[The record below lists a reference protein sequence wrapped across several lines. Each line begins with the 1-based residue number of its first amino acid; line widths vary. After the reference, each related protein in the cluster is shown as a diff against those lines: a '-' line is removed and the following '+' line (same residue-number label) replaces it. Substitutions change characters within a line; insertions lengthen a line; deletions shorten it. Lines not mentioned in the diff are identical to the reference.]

1 MSDNME
7 TKGNDSEPSGKPQHS
22 VVARD
27 DRRADQLE
35 SSPMM
40 SARGLRNAFARLTV
54 WRVLIIISAAIA
66 LAAFVVEWQRGLV
79 LEFFRQGQPFDRFA
93 LVLLAIVILP
103 RQFERFGLPGM
114 LGLILA
120 GLLIGPNGLA
130 LTPTLG
136 PVAYFFSEMGRVFL
150 MFVAGLEIS
159 LSDFRRYAKPSTLF
173 GVATFAGP
181 MIGGFVL
188 GQAFGYSTNASVLIG
203 SLLASHTLLGY
214 PILEKLGLVRRPF
227 ALTTIGAT
235 IFTDIASLLVL
246 AVCLSVHVSG
256 ILSWYTLAELIGA
269 LAVYCVFV
277 MGAIPWFGEFY
288 LRVRRDDEIAQFQ
301 FILAVIVICAVGAKL
316 IGLEDI
322 VGAFLCGIAVNQ
334 VLRQGPAREKVEFLG
349 KSLFIPGFLLVI
361 GAQINLVAF
370 MRSLLE
376 GLPFVLGIIGAL
388 CVGKFAAASVTGWFY
403 QYSRPERLSMWAL
416 SLPQL
421 AATLAATVT
430 AHESMNAAGERLIGE
445 EVVNAVIVLMVLTAT
460 VGPILTERFGQSL
473 KQASADTSDS
483 APATPA

>member
-1 MSDNME
+1 MKRRRHRDPGES
-7 TKGNDSEPSGKPQHS
+7 PSKTSADRLANVLTGLTPWRVVVIIS
-22 VVARD
+22 VV
-27 DRRADQLE
+27 
-35 SSPMM
+35 
-40 SARGLRNAFARLTV
+40 
-54 WRVLIIISAAIA
+54 IA
-66 LAAFVVEWQRGLV
+66 LAAFIVEWQRGLV
-79 LEFFRQGQPFDRFA
+79 LEFFRQGRPFDRFA
-93 LVLLAIVILP
+93 LLLLAIVILP

-120 GLLIGPNGLA
+120 GLLLGPNGLA
-130 LTPTLG
+130 LSPKIG
-136 PVAYFFSEMGRVFL
+136 EVAHFFSEMGRVFL
-150 MFVAGLEIS
+150 MFLAGLEIS
-159 LSDFRRYAKPSTLF
+159 LTDFRRYAKPSTLF
-173 GVATFAGP
+173 GIATFAGP

-256 ILSWYTLAELIGA
+256 ILSWYTLAELIGM

-277 MGAIPWFGEFY
+277 MGAIPWFGAIY
-288 LRVRRDDEIAQFQ
+288 LRVRREDETAQFQ

-334 VLRQGPAREKVEFLG
+334 VLRHGPAREKVEFLG
-349 KSLFIPGFLLVI
+349 KSLFIPAFLVI
-361 GAQINLVAF
+361 IGATMDLAAF
-370 MRSLLE
+370 MRSLVE
-376 GLPFVLGIIGAL
+376 RLPFVLGMIGVL
-388 CVGKFAAASVTGWFY
+388 CVGKFAAASVTAWFY
-403 QYSRPERLSMWAL
+403 RYSRAEGLSMWAL

-430 AHESMNAAGERLIGE
+430 AYNSINSAGERLIGE
-445 EVVNAVIVLMVLTAT
+445 EVVNVIIVLMVLTAT
-460 VGPILTERFGQSL
+460 VGPILTERFGRHVKQS
-473 KQASADTSDS
+473 S
-483 APATPA
+483 APEPVKG

>member
-1 MSDNME
+1 MEAGRTDN
-7 TKGNDSEPSGKPQHS
+7 GPAGKPQPNL
-22 VVARD
+22 VAAD
-27 DRRADQLE
+27 NPPQHQSQSPSKTPTRRLANVL
-35 SSPMM
+35 S
-40 SARGLRNAFARLTV
+40 GLTP
-54 WRVLIIISAAIA
+54 WQILIIISVVIA
-66 LAAFVVEWQRGLV
+66 LAAFIVEWQRGLV
-79 LEFFRQGQPFDRFA
+79 LEYFRQGRPFDRFA
-93 LVLLAIVILP
+93 LVLMAMVFLP

-120 GLLIGPNGLA
+120 GLLLGPNGIA
-130 LTPTLG
+130 LTREIG
-136 PVAYFFSEMGRVFL
+136 PVGYFFSEMGRVFL
-150 MFVAGLEIS
+150 MFMAGLEIS
-159 LSDFRRYAKPSTLF
+159 LDDFRRYAKPSTLF

-188 GQAFGYSTNASVLIG
+188 GQAFGFSTNASVLIG

-277 MGAIPWFGEFY
+277 MGAIPWFGKIY
-288 LRVRRDDEIAQFQ
+288 LRLRREDEVAQFQ
-301 FILAVIVICAVGAKL
+301 FILTVIVICAVGAKL

-334 VLRQGPAREKVEFLG
+334 VLQHGPAREKVEFLG
-349 KSLFIPGFLLVI
+349 KSLFIPGFLLVV
-361 GAQINLVAF
+361 GAQLNLPAF
-370 MRSLLE
+370 VRSLVE
-376 GLPFVLGIIGAL
+376 GLPFVLGMIGVL
-388 CVGKFAAASVTGWFY
+388 CVGKFTAASVTAWTY
-403 QYSRPERLSMWAL
+403 RYSRSERLSMWAL

-430 AHESMNAAGERLIGE
+430 AHQSMNQAGERLIGE
-445 EVVNAVIVLMVLTAT
+445 GVVNAVIVLMVLTAT
-460 VGPILTERFGQSL
+460 LGPILTERFGRNLQESPVPE
-473 KQASADTSDS
+473 
-483 APATPA
+483 PAKS

>member
-1 MSDNME
+1 ME
-7 TKGNDSEPSGKPQHS
+7 AGQTEGGATQKPQPII
-22 VVARD
+22 
-27 DRRADQLE
+27 RAGSDP
-35 SSPMM
+35 SPNQ
-40 SARGLRNAFARLTV
+40 SQSPAATIPAGAPPKTFKGLTF
-54 WRVLIIISAAIA
+54 WRVLIIISIVIS
-66 LAAFVVEWQRGLV
+66 LTAFIVEWQRGLV
-79 LEFFRQGQPFDRFA
+79 MEFFRQGRPFDRFA
-93 LVLLAIVILP
+93 LVLLAVVFLP

-120 GLLIGPNGLA
+120 GLLLGPNGIA
-130 LTPTLG
+130 LTREVG
-136 PVAYFFSEMGRVFL
+136 PVGHFFSEMGRVFL
-150 MFVAGLEIS
+150 MFLAGLEIS

-173 GVATFAGP
+173 GVATFGGP

-214 PILEKLGLVRRPF
+214 PILVGLGLVRMPF

-256 ILSWYTLAELIGA
+256 ILSWYTLAELVGA

-277 MGAIPWFGEFY
+277 MGAIPWFGEIY
-288 LRVRRDDEIAQFQ
+288 LRVRREDEIAQFH

-322 VGAFLCGIAVNQ
+322 IGAFLCGIAVNQ
-334 VLRQGPAREKVEFLG
+334 VLQHGPAREKIEFLG
-349 KSLFIPGFLLVI
+349 RSLFIPGFLLVI
-361 GAQINLVAF
+361 GAQMNLATFV
-370 MRSLLE
+370 RSLVE
-376 GLPFVLGIIGAL
+376 GLPFVLGMIGVL
-388 CVGKFAAASVTGWFY
+388 CVGKFIAAFITAQFY
-403 QYSRPERLSMWAL
+403 QYRRSEMLSMWAL

-430 AHESMNAAGERLIGE
+430 AHQSMNAAGERLIGE
-445 EVVNAVIVLMVLTAT
+445 EVVNAVIVLMILTAT
-460 VGPILTERFGQSL
+460 VGPILTERFGL
-473 KQASADTSDS
+473 KVQQGRLPADMREEG
-483 APATPA
+483 

>member
-1 MSDNME
+1 ME
-7 TKGNDSEPSGKPQHS
+7 ERQTDSGAAEKPQ
-22 VVARD
+22 
-27 DRRADQLE
+27 
-35 SSPMM
+35 P
-40 SARGLRNAFARLTV
+40 RGGAHDPLSDSNTPGSTTTASRLRNVLARLTV
-54 WRVLIIISAAIA
+54 WQILIIISVVIA
-66 LAAFVVEWQRGLV
+66 VVAFIVEWQRGLV
-79 LEFFRQGQPFDRFA
+79 LEYFRQGRPFDRFA

-103 RQFERFGLPGM
+103 RQFERFKLPGM

-120 GLLIGPNGLA
+120 GLLLGPNGIALA
-130 LTPTLG
+130 HEVG
-136 PVAYFFSEMGRVFL
+136 PVGYFFSEMGRVFL
-150 MFVAGLEIS
+150 MFLAGLEIS
-159 LSDFRRYAKPSTLF
+159 LSDFRRYAKPSSLF

-181 MIGGFVL
+181 MIGGYVL
-188 GQAFGYSTNASVLIG
+188 GQMFGYSTNASMLIG

-214 PILEKLGLVRRPF
+214 PIIEKLGLVRRPF

-256 ILSWYTLAELIGA
+256 ILSWQMLAGLIGA

-277 MGAIPWFGEFY
+277 MGAIPWFGSLY
-288 LRVRRDDEIAQFQ
+288 LRVRRDDEIAQFH

-334 VLRQGPAREKVEFLG
+334 VLRHGPAREKVEFLG

-361 GAQINLVAF
+361 GATMDPAAF
-370 MRSLLE
+370 VRSLFERPL
-376 GLPFVLGIIGAL
+376 FVLGIVGAL
-388 CVGKFAAASVTGWFY
+388 CVGKFAAASITAWFY
-403 QYSRPERLSMWAL
+403 RYSRAEGLSMWAL

-421 AATLAATVT
+421 AASLAATVT
-430 AHESMNAAGERLIGE
+430 AHNSINAAGERLIGE

-460 VGPILTERFGQSL
+460 VGPILTDRFGRYV
-473 KQASADTSDS
+473 K
-483 APATPA
+483 

>member
-1 MSDNME
+1 MARSSHR
-7 TKGNDSEPSGKPQHS
+7 SESHFTNLAGKL
-22 VVARD
+22 AN
-27 DRRADQLE
+27 LFT
-35 SSPMM
+35 
-40 SARGLRNAFARLTV
+40 GLTL
-54 WRVLIIISAAIA
+54 WRWLIILSFVIA
-66 LAAFVVEWQRGLV
+66 VAAFFVQWQRGLV
-79 LEFFRQGQPFDRFA
+79 LEYFRQGRPFDRFA
-93 LVLLAIVILP
+93 LLLLAIVILP

-120 GLLIGPNGLA
+120 GLLLGPNGLA
-130 LTPTLG
+130 LSTKIG
-136 PVAYFFSEMGRVFL
+136 EVAYFFSEMGRVFL
-150 MFVAGLEIS
+150 MFLAGLEIS

-173 GVATFAGP
+173 GVTTFAGP

-214 PILEKLGLVRRPF
+214 PILEKLGLVRWPF

-235 IFTDIASLLVL
+235 VFTDIASLLVL

-256 ILSWYTLAELIGA
+256 ILSWFTLVELIGA

-277 MGAIPWFGEFY
+277 MGAIPWFGKIY

-334 VLRQGPAREKVEFLG
+334 VLQHGPAREKVEFLG
-349 KSLFIPGFLLVI
+349 KSLFIPAFLVI
-361 GAQINLVAF
+361 IGATMDLAVFI
-370 MRSLLE
+370 RSLVE
-376 GLPFVLGIIGAL
+376 RLPFVLGMIGVL
-388 CVGKFAAASVTGWFY
+388 CVGKFAAASVTAWFY
-403 QYSRPERLSMWAL
+403 RYSRAEGLSMWAL

-430 AHESMNAAGERLIGE
+430 AYNSINAAGERLIGE
-445 EVVNAVIVLMVLTAT
+445 EVVNVIIVLMVLTAT
-460 VGPILTERFGQSL
+460 VGPILTERFGQSV
-473 KQASADTSDS
+473 KQSS
-483 APATPA
+483 APEPAKG